1 MERDDKHLD
10 GAGLGDV
17 WAKIKAGFLSLSGGT
32 IGSGSTTIAPLVI
45 NGGSSYSGIEYV
57 KYDGTSWGKIGC
69 SASGPFFHDG
79 SAYRTIYHSNN
90 SNKNDVPWTCQ
101 TLTVASNATISGGAS
116 ISGNVGI
123 GTTAT
128 EKLDVNGNIKGT
140 NIYASGGVAAY
151 GIADLSM

>member
-17 WAKIKAGFLSLSGGT
+17 WAKIKAGFL
-32 IGSGSTTIAPLVI
+32 PLT
-45 NGGSSYSGIEYV
+45 GGSISAGTNTPLTIVGGQTYAGIAYKGYNSDSV
-57 KYDGTSWGKIGC
+57 WGIIGC
-69 SASGPFFHDG
+69 SASGPYYYA
-79 SAYRTIYHSNN
+79 SSQYNTIYHSNN
-90 SNKNDVPWTCQ
+90 SNKA
-101 TLTVASNATISGGAS
+101 TVDWACKDLSVAGNATISGGAS

-151 GIADLSM
+151 GIADLTM